1 MLFCTHFR
9 FRMRKESNRIWFYL
23 GDATTRPTFVQR
35 SRPTDTSTIR
45 FVVIRWCV
53 FQLHT
58 FIMNFVGCVC
68 AEIFAIDACKLLPTF
83 FIFTFS
89 FTFLFLLLLL
99 LLLLYFISW
108 LVFRFDAAID
118 DAMWRH
124 EKRLTVTMMSKA
136 NERLICERPN
146 NKLYASRANK
156 EYNFLAGREGWQPND
171 SSVARSIPFAF
182 RTKYGEITFF
192 LGRKQRNE
200 KSSILIYY
208 WIGRAMPCGRDCFPG
223 VCSPTMACVCL
234 RAMFK
239 SVLIGCKP

>member
-83 FIFTFS
+83 FYIYFFFHLFIFAS
-89 FTFLFLLLLL
+89 FVVVASLFHIVTGVSVQCCDRRCNVTTWKTTHC
-99 LLLLYFISW
+99 YDDVQSK
-108 LVFRFDAAID
+108 RAID
-118 DAMWRH
+118 M
-124 EKRLTVTMMSKA
+124 
-136 NERLICERPN
+136 
-146 NKLYASRANK
+146 
-156 EYNFLAGREGWQPND
+156 
-171 SSVARSIPFAF
+171 
-182 RTKYGEITFF
+182 RTTK
-192 LGRKQRNE
+192 
-200 KSSILIYY
+200 
-208 WIGRAMPCGRDCFPG
+208 
-223 VCSPTMACVCL
+223 
-234 RAMFK
+234 
-239 SVLIGCKP
+239 